1 MIFFF
6 HFQNHTQPTNASVH
20 SAPAGNNDSPPTILL
35 GCLLALIVLSFASVF
50 VFCYRKK
57 KSGGFFWWVPGRGRS
72 AAAISLSKCMQ
83 QYVSNPNYYTTSP
96 DSPLLRALKD
106 MEIPNDKV
114 VLQEEIGEGCFGKV
128 HKGMH

>member
-1 MIFFF
+1 
-6 HFQNHTQPTNASVH
+6 
-20 SAPAGNNDSPPTILL
+20 
-35 GCLLALIVLSFASVF
+35 
-50 VFCYRKK
+50 
-57 KSGGFFWWVPGRGRS
+57 
-72 AAAISLSKCMQ
+72 MQ

-106 MEIPNDKV
+106 MEIPNEKI